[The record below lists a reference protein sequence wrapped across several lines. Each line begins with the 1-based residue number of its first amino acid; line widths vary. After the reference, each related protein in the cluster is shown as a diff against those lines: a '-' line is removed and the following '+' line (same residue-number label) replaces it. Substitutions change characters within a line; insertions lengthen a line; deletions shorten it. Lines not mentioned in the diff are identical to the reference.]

1 MTITAAFSSASDAGD
16 SKPADATTQKKAIRK
31 EFEAMSQA
39 MINEQGLLNH
49 AQAATV
55 LEVSTRRIGELV
67 ELGIFHRFD
76 FLGRTYVSARE
87 VRERYNQE
95 LKAGRP
101 KRSIAKNVGL
111 AVKVV
116 LKTDA
121 NQAKQGGFSGPYNR
135 DKEKKASEKQKNGK

>member
-1 MTITAAFSSASDAGD
+1 MTAAHSFSYASDTRDSSASN
-16 SKPADATTQKKAIRK
+16 PASEKKAIRK

-39 MINEQGLLNH
+39 MIEEEGLLNH

-101 KRSIAKNVGL
+101 KRSLTKNVGL

-135 DKEKKASEKQKNGK
+135 DKEKKAREKRKNGK